1 MSNEFDSA
9 SQSLETA
16 TALTQQALT
25 ERAPARITT
34 PAPQPA
40 AGGAPPRKVS
50 SVRRAQAFSEPLSP
64 QGLLFALK
72 RRWRQAT
79 LIGVPALLFGTVLAW
94 VLIPAHFTAFAL
106 LSISSKQQ
114 RLVFKTADED
124 ADFFTYQKTQKAMI
138 RSRFVLNA
146 ALRRPGIAE
155 TETVREKTYPVQWLE
170 DELQIDS
177 HNSPEILK
185 ISLQGDRPKEL
196 AEIVNAV
203 KDAYLEEVVLAERKK
218 RIARLN
224 DLERIFEQTEEKVR
238 RKEQRVENLA
248 KQLGTGDAKALSF
261 KQQMALEHFS
271 LLKREHARIRF
282 ELMQEQIRDSTGAD
296 LDSVVLTP
304 RPTSAGGAASPQLTE
319 QEARRMLAVRRITQL
334 KDLIGRYE
342 NQVVDL
348 QHPSLQKYREE
359 LTSLKKALG
368 QRPEEEDGEDGSRLE
383 LLQRQEELMSEELD
397 KYAEMVK
404 NIGTSS
410 FELELM
416 KTEIEQIAGVSDR
429 VGGEMEALRIEL
441 QSPTRVTLI
450 QEADVPQTRDM
461 SRKRNLAG
469 VIGFGSMFGALLI
482 IGVIEF
488 HARRIT
494 EPQDISETLGLN
506 LLGTLPAM
514 PKSLMFWK
522 QPKESR
528 KAVWNNALIE
538 SIDSVRSI
546 LLHGSDADNRQV
558 LMIASA
564 SPGEGKT
571 TFACQLA
578 GSLAR
583 SGRKTLLIDFDIRRP
598 RVHSLLNVPLEMGL
612 SELLSEGLLASQVIH
627 QTSEPNLQVI
637 PAGQMNET
645 ALQAI
650 ARDGAADLF
659 AELRSE
665 YEFIIVDTSPVL
677 YVADGGSIG
686 RHVDGAVLAVR
697 SHSSRLPQVAVACE
711 RLEMTGIDVVGAVM
725 VGVRQTLNGYG
736 YSYDYHYG
744 STEATA

>member
-1 MSNEFDSA
+1 MSNEFESA

-16 TALTQQALT
+16 TALTQRALT
-25 ERAPARITT
+25 EPAAAP
-34 PAPQPA
+34 PSPQPA
-40 AGGAPPRKVS
+40 AGGEPPRSVS

-94 VLIPAHFTAFAL
+94 ILIPAHFTAFAL

-146 ALRRPGIAE
+146 ALRRPGISE
-155 TETVREKTYPVQWLE
+155 LQTIREKTYPVQWLE
-170 DELQIDS
+170 EELQIDS

-185 ISLQGDRPKEL
+185 ISLQGDHPKEV
-196 AEIVNAV
+196 AQIVNAV

-238 RKEQRVENLA
+238 QKEQRVENLA

-296 LDSVVLTP
+296 LDSVVLAP
-304 RPTSAGGAASPQLTE
+304 RSARQNANTQLTE
-319 QEARRMLAVRRITQL
+319 QEARRMLAMRRIAHL
-334 KDLIGRYE
+334 KEMIARYE
-342 NQVVDL
+342 KQVVDP
-348 QHPSLQKYREE
+348 QHPSILKYREE
-359 LTSLKKALG
+359 LASLKTALG
-368 QRPEEEDGEDGSRLE
+368 QSPDEEGGEEGSRLDV
-383 LLQRQEELMSEELD
+383 LKRQEELMSEELD

-416 KTEIEQIAGVSDR
+416 KTEIHQIAGVSDR

-494 EPQDISETLGLN
+494 EPQDVAETLGLN

-546 LLHGSDADNRQV
+546 LLHGNEGENRQV
-558 LMIASA
+558 LMIAIA
-564 SPGEGKT
+564 SHNAAMWSSESVMPS
-571 TFACQLA
+571 C
-578 GSLAR
+578 R
-583 SGRKTLLIDFDIRRP
+583 SMPTCRNST
-598 RVHSLLNVPLEMGL
+598 
-612 SELLSEGLLASQVIH
+612 
-627 QTSEPNLQVI
+627 
-637 PAGQMNET
+637 PA
-645 ALQAI
+645 
-650 ARDGAADLF
+650 
-659 AELRSE
+659 
-665 YEFIIVDTSPVL
+665 
-677 YVADGGSIG
+677 
-686 RHVDGAVLAVR
+686 
-697 SHSSRLPQVAVACE
+697 
-711 RLEMTGIDVVGAVM
+711 
-725 VGVRQTLNGYG
+725 
-736 YSYDYHYG
+736 
-744 STEATA
+744 

>member
-1 MSNEFDSA
+1 MSSTFDSTNKT
-9 SQSLETA
+9 LETA
-16 TALTQQALT
+16 TALTQQALA
-25 ERAPARITT
+25 EPAV
-34 PAPQPA
+34 AQPVTD
-40 AGGAPPRKVS
+40 GQPPRKVS
-50 SVRRAQAFSEPLSP
+50 SVRRAQAYSEPISP
-64 QGLLFALK
+64 QGLLLALK

-79 LIGVPALLFGTVLAW
+79 LIGLPALLFGAVLAW
-94 VLIPAHFTAFAL
+94 LIVPAHFTAYTL

-155 TETVREKTYPVQWLE
+155 LETVRDKTYPVQWLE
-170 DELQIDS
+170 DTLVVDS

-185 ISLQGDRPKEL
+185 IALHGDRPKEL
-196 AEIVNAV
+196 AAIVNAV
-203 KDAYLEEVVLAERKK
+203 KDAYLEEVVLSDRKK
-218 RIARLN
+218 RISRLN

-238 RKEQRVENLA
+238 QKEQRVENLA

-282 ELMQEQIRDSTGAD
+282 ELMQEQIRDATGGGLESVALSPRGV
-296 LDSVVLTP
+296 LDGP
-304 RPTSAGGAASPQLTE
+304 FPGQRMTE
-319 QEARRMLAVRRITQL
+319 REARRMLAVRRIGQL
-334 KDLIGRYE
+334 KELIARYE
-342 NQVVDL
+342 KQVVDHD
-348 QHPSLQKYREE
+348 HPTLIQYREE
-359 LTSLKKALG
+359 VASLKKALG
-368 QRPEEEDGEDGSRLE
+368 QNSDEEEGATGTRLD
-383 LLQRQEELMSEELD
+383 LLKRQEELMSDELD

-416 KTEIEQIAGVSDR
+416 KAEIDQIASVSDR

-441 QSPTRVTLI
+441 QSPTRVALI
-450 QEADVPQTRDM
+450 QEAEVPQTRDM
-461 SRKRNLAG
+461 SRKRNLTAVG
-469 VIGFGSMFGALLI
+469 GLGSMFAALLI

-488 HARRIT
+488 HARRMT
-494 EPQDISETLGLN
+494 EPQDVSETLALK

-514 PKSLMFWK
+514 PKSLLFWK
-522 QPKESR
+522 QPKQAR
-528 KAVWNNALIE
+528 MAVWNNALIE

-546 LLHGSDADNRQV
+546 LLHSSDQEQRQV
-558 LMIASA
+558 IMVASA

-571 TFACQLA
+571 TLACQLA

-583 SGRKTLLIDFDIRRP
+583 SGRKTLLVDCDIRRP
-598 RVHSLLNVPLEMGL
+598 RVHDLLNVPLEMGL
-612 SELLSEGLLASQVIH
+612 SELLTEGLLPSQVTH
-627 QTSEPNLQVI
+627 RTSEPNLHVI
-637 PAGQMNET
+637 PAGLMNET

-659 AELRSE
+659 AELRQE
-665 YEFIIVDTSPVL
+665 YEFVIVDTSPVL
-677 YVADGGSIG
+677 YVADGGAIG
-686 RHVDGAVLAVR
+686 RNVDGAVLTVR
-697 SHSSRLPQVAVACE
+697 SHTSRLPQVAVACE
-711 RLEMTGIDVVGAVM
+711 RLEMLGIEIVGAVM
-725 VGVRQTLNGYG
+725 VGVRQTLSGYG

-744 STEATA
+744 STEGNS

>member
-1 MSNEFDSA
+1 MSNEFESA

-16 TALTQQALT
+16 TALTQQALVEPPT
-25 ERAPARITT
+25 QAEPALPT
-34 PAPQPA
+34 PAADGQP
-40 AGGAPPRKVS
+40 PKKVS
-50 SVRRAQAFSEPLSP
+50 SVRRAQAFSEPISP
-64 QGLLFALK
+64 QGLLLALK

-79 LIGVPALLFGTVLAW
+79 LVGLPAFVLGIVLAW
-94 VLIPAHFTAFAL
+94 LLVPAHFTAFTL
-106 LSISSKQQ
+106 LAISSKQQ

-155 TETVREKTYPVQWLE
+155 LETVREKTYPVQWLE
-170 DELQIDS
+170 EGLQIDS

-196 AEIVNAV
+196 AAIVNAV

-238 RKEQRVENLA
+238 QKEQRVENLA

-282 ELMQEQIRDSTGAD
+282 ELMQEQIRDTTGAD
-296 LDSVVLTP
+296 LDSVVLAP
-304 RPTSAGGAASPQLTE
+304 RPTRGGAASPQLTE
-319 QEARRMLAVRRITQL
+319 LEARRMLAVRRITQL
-334 KDLIGRYE
+334 KDLIARYE
-342 NQVVDL
+342 KQVVDL
-348 QHPSLQKYREE
+348 QHPSLKQYREE
-359 LTSLKKALG
+359 LALLRKAMG
-368 QRPEEEDGEDGSRLE
+368 QRTDEEEGEDGSRLE
-383 LLQRQEELMSEELD
+383 ILKRQEELMSEELD

-416 KTEIEQIAGVSDR
+416 KTEIAQIAGVSDR

-469 VIGFGSMFGALLI
+469 VTGFGTMFVSLLI

-488 HARRIT
+488 HARRMT
-494 EPQDISETLGLN
+494 EPQDVSETLGLN

-514 PKSLMFWK
+514 PKPLLFWK

-546 LLHGSDADNRQV
+546 LLHSSEGENRQV

-578 GSLAR
+578 GSMAR
-583 SGRKTLLIDFDIRRP
+583 SGRKTLLVDFDIRRP

-612 SELLSEGLLASQVIH
+612 SELLSEGLLPEQVIH
-627 QTSEPNLQVI
+627 QTSESHLHVI

-659 AELRSE
+659 AQLRAE

-686 RHVDGAVLAVR
+686 RHVDGAIIAVR
-697 SHSSRLPQVAVACE
+697 SHASRLPQVAVACE
-711 RLEMTGIDVVGAVM
+711 RLEMNGIDVIGAVM

-744 STEATA
+744 TTEATA

>member
-1 MSNEFDSA
+1 MSKDFDA
-9 SQSLETA
+9 TNQTLDTA
-16 TALTQQALT
+16 TALTQEALAEPRT
-25 ERAPARITT
+25 VRTT
-34 PAPQPA
+34 PA
-40 AGGAPPRKVS
+40 AGDQPPRKVS
-50 SVRRAQAFSEPLSP
+50 SVRRAQAYSEPISP
-64 QGLLFALK
+64 QGLLLALK

-79 LIGVPALLFGTVLAW
+79 LIGVPALLCGTVLAW
-94 VLIPAHFTAFAL
+94 LVVPAHFTAFTL
-106 LSISSKQQ
+106 LSISSMQQ

-155 TETVREKTYPVQWLE
+155 LETVRDETYPVQWLE
-170 DELQIDS
+170 GALVVDS

-185 ISLQGDRPKEL
+185 IALHGNRPKEL
-196 AEIVNAV
+196 AAIVNAV
-203 KDAYLEEVVLAERKK
+203 KDAYLEEVVLSDRKK

-238 RKEQRVENLA
+238 QKEQRVENLA

-282 ELMQEQIRDSTGAD
+282 ELMQEQIRDTAGGS
-296 LDSVVLTP
+296 LDSVALTQ
-304 RPTSAGGAASPQLTE
+304 RSAFDGPGPGQQLTE
-319 QEARRMLAVRRITQL
+319 QEARRMLIVSRIGQL
-334 KDLIGRYE
+334 KELIARYE
-342 NQVVDL
+342 KQVVD
-348 QHPSLQKYREE
+348 QNHPTLLEYREE
-359 LTSLKKALG
+359 VASLKKSLG
-368 QRPEEEDGEDGSRLE
+368 QDPDKEESGSGTRLD
-383 LLQRQEELMSEELD
+383 LLKRQEELMSEELD

-416 KTEIEQIAGVSDR
+416 KTEIDQIATVSDR
-429 VGGEMEALRIEL
+429 VGSEMEALRIEL
-441 QSPTRVTLI
+441 QSPTRVALI

-469 VIGFGSMFGALLI
+469 VAGVGSLFVSLLI

-488 HARRIT
+488 HARRMT
-494 EPQDISETLGLN
+494 EPQDVSETLGLN

-514 PKSLMFWK
+514 PKSLLFWK
-522 QPKESR
+522 QPKQAR
-528 KAVWNNALIE
+528 MAVWNNALIE

-546 LLHGSDADNRQV
+546 LLHSSDEEQRKV
-558 LMIASA
+558 IMVASA

-571 TFACQLA
+571 TLACQLA

-583 SGRKTLLIDFDIRRP
+583 AGRKTLLVDCDIRRP
-598 RVHSLLNVPLEMGL
+598 RVHELLNVPLEMGL
-612 SELLSEGLLASQVIH
+612 SELLTEGLLVSQVTH
-627 QTSEPNLQVI
+627 RTSEPNLHVI

-659 AELRSE
+659 AELREE
-665 YEFIIVDTSPVL
+665 YEFVIVDTSPVL
-677 YVADGGSIG
+677 YVADGGAIG
-686 RHVDGAVLAVR
+686 RNVDGAVLTVR
-697 SHSSRLPQVAVACE
+697 SHTSRLPQVAVACE
-711 RLEMTGIDVVGAVM
+711 RLEMLGIDIVGAVM
-725 VGVRQTLNGYG
+725 VGVRQTLSGYG

-744 STEATA
+744 STEARS

>member
-1 MSNEFDSA
+1 MSNESNA
-9 SQSLETA
+9 ATESLETA
-16 TALTQQALT
+16 TVLTQQALS
-25 ERAPARITT
+25 EPATASPVAT
-34 PAPQPA
+34 PQ
-40 AGGAPPRKVS
+40 AGGQPPRKAS
-50 SVRRAQAFSEPLSP
+50 AVRRAQAFSEPITP

-72 RRWRQAT
+72 RRWRPAT
-79 LIGVPALLFGTVLAW
+79 LIGVPALLFGVVLAW
-94 VLIPAHFTAFAL
+94 LVVPAHYTAFVL
-106 LSISSKQQ
+106 LKISSKQS

-124 ADFFTYQKTQKAMI
+124 ADFYTYQRTQKALI

-146 ALRRPGIAE
+146 ALRRPGISGL
-155 TETVREKTYPVQWLE
+155 ETVHEQTFPVQWLE
-170 DELQIDS
+170 HALLIDS
-177 HNSPEILK
+177 YNSPEILK
-185 ISLQGDRPKEL
+185 ISLPGDRPKEL
-196 AEIVNAV
+196 AALVNAV
-203 KDAYLEEVVLAERKK
+203 KDAYLEEVVLADRKK

-238 RKEQRVENLA
+238 QKEQRVENLA

-282 ELMQEQIRDSTGAD
+282 ELMQEQIRESSGGE
-296 LDSVVLTP
+296 LDSVVLAP
-304 RPTSAGGAASPQLTE
+304 RRSAGPVPGQMTE
-319 QEARRMLAVRRITQL
+319 QEARRMIAVRRVTQL
-334 KDLIGRYE
+334 KDLIARYE
-342 NQVVDL
+342 KNVVDKD
-348 QHPSLQKYREE
+348 HPALIQYREE
-359 LTSLKKALG
+359 LATVRKALG
-368 QRPEEEDGEDGSRLE
+368 QNPDAEDGEGSGTRLD
-383 LLQRQEELMSEELD
+383 LLKRQEELMSEELD

-416 KTEIEQIAGVSDR
+416 KTEIEQIATVSDR
-429 VGGEMEALRIEL
+429 VGSEMEALRIEL

-469 VIGFGSMFGALLI
+469 VAGIGSLFVAMLI

-488 HARRIT
+488 HARRMT
-494 EPQDISETLGLN
+494 ELQDVSETLGLN
-506 LLGTLPAM
+506 LLGTLPAI
-514 PKSLMFWK
+514 PKPLLFWK
-522 QPKESR
+522 QPKQGR
-528 KAVWNNALIE
+528 MAVWNNALIE

-546 LLHGSDADNRQV
+546 LLHSSDDARRQV
-558 LMIASA
+558 LMVASA

-612 SELLSEGLLASQVIH
+612 SELLSEGLLPEHVIH
-627 QTSEPNLQVI
+627 KTSEANLHVI

-659 AELRSE
+659 DQLRSE

-677 YVADGGSIG
+677 YVADGGAIG
-686 RHVDGAVLAVR
+686 RNVDGAVLAVR
-697 SHSSRLPQVAVACE
+697 SHTSRLPQVAVACE
-711 RLEMTGIDVVGAVM
+711 RLEMMGIDIVGAVM
-725 VGVRQTLNGYG
+725 VGVRQTLSGYG

-744 STEATA
+744 SVEATS

>member
-1 MSNEFDSA
+1 MSKDFDA
-9 SQSLETA
+9 TNQTLDTA
-16 TALTQQALT
+16 TALTQEALAEPRT
-25 ERAPARITT
+25 VRTT
-34 PAPQPA
+34 PA
-40 AGGAPPRKVS
+40 AGGQPPRKVS
-50 SVRRAQAFSEPLSP
+50 SVRRAQAYSEPISP
-64 QGLLFALK
+64 QGLLLALK

-94 VLIPAHFTAFAL
+94 LVVPAHFTAFTL
-106 LSISSKQQ
+106 LNISSKQQ

-155 TETVREKTYPVQWLE
+155 METVRGKTYPVQWLE
-170 DELQIDS
+170 DTLVVDS
-177 HNSPEILK
+177 DNSPEILK
-185 ISLQGDRPKEL
+185 IALHGDRPKEL
-196 AEIVNAV
+196 AAIVNAV
-203 KDAYLEEVVLAERKK
+203 KDAYLEEVVLSDRKK

-238 RKEQRVENLA
+238 QKEQRVENLA

-282 ELMQEQIRDSTGAD
+282 ELMQEQNRDTAGGS
-296 LDSVVLTP
+296 LDSVALTQ
-304 RPTSAGGAASPQLTE
+304 RSAFDGPGPGQQMTE
-319 QEARRMLAVRRITQL
+319 QEARRMLIVSRIGQL
-334 KDLIGRYE
+334 KELITRYE
-342 NQVVDL
+342 KQVVD
-348 QHPSLQKYREE
+348 QNHPTLLEYREE
-359 LTSLKKALG
+359 VASLKKSLG
-368 QRPEEEDGEDGSRLE
+368 QDPDKEESGSGTRLD
-383 LLQRQEELMSEELD
+383 LLKRQEELMSEELD

-416 KTEIEQIAGVSDR
+416 KTEIDQIATVSDR
-429 VGGEMEALRIEL
+429 VGSEMEALRIEL
-441 QSPTRVTLI
+441 QSPTRVALI

-469 VIGFGSMFGALLI
+469 VAGVGSLFVSLLI

-488 HARRIT
+488 HARRMT
-494 EPQDISETLGLN
+494 EPQDVSETLGLN

-514 PKSLMFWK
+514 PKSLLFWK
-522 QPKESR
+522 QPKQAR
-528 KAVWNNALIE
+528 MAVWNNALIE

-546 LLHGSDADNRQV
+546 LLHSGDEEQRKV
-558 LMIASA
+558 IMVASA

-571 TFACQLA
+571 TLACQLA

-583 SGRKTLLIDFDIRRP
+583 AGRKTLLVDCDIRRP
-598 RVHSLLNVPLEMGL
+598 RVHELLNVPLEMGL
-612 SELLSEGLLASQVIH
+612 SELLTEGLLVSQVTH
-627 QTSEPNLQVI
+627 RTTEPNLHVI

-659 AELRSE
+659 AELRQE
-665 YEFIIVDTSPVL
+665 YEFVIVDTSPVL
-677 YVADGGSIG
+677 YVADGGAIG
-686 RHVDGAVLAVR
+686 RNVDGAVLTVR
-697 SHSSRLPQVAVACE
+697 SHTSRLPQVAVACE
-711 RLEMTGIDVVGAVM
+711 RLEMLGIDIVGAVM
-725 VGVRQTLNGYG
+725 VGVRQTLSGYG

-744 STEATA
+744 STEARS